1 MTWSSRSD
9 KAAVADLVNLAVQG
23 TILPGITRKSILELA
38 ASKGY
43 DVEETPVT
51 LEESLK
57 ADEVFTCGTAVVL
70 SPVGSLTFKG
80 EKTQY
85 GEAGIPGTVHPAAPM
100 SDSIVFTTLAN

>member
-1 MTWSSRSD
+1 M
-9 KAAVADLVNLAVQG
+9 QG

-43 DVEETPVT
+43 DVEEAPVT
-51 LEESLK
+51 LEEALQ

-70 SPVGSLTFKG
+70 SPVGSMTFKG

-85 GEAGIPGTVHPAAPM
+85 GEAGVPGMASNAA
-100 SDSIVFTTLAN
+100 SIQ